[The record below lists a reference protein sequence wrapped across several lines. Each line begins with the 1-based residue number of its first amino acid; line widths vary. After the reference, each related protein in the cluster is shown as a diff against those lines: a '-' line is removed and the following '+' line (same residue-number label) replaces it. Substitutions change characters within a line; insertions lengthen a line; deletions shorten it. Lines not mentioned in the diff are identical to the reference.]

1 MLRLQNPRAISKRFI
16 GLIISLPALNTETVG
31 KVDSIEVIE
40 MFAVGEASH
49 NDVSSDRVPVCLSVC
64 LFVGRSVGLS
74 VCLSGCVYVFMCV
87 CMCVY
92 ACVGM
97 SMYDCMCEYRY
108 AYVYM

>member
-64 LFVGRSVGLS
+64 LSVGRSVCLS
-74 VCLSGCVYVFMCV
+74 VWMCLCIYVRMHVCICMCRYVYV
-87 CMCVY
+87 
-92 ACVGM
+92 
-97 SMYDCMCEYRY
+97 
-108 AYVYM
+108 

>member
-74 VCLSGCVYVFMCV
+74 VCLDVSMYLCA
-87 CMCVY
+87 Y
-92 ACVGM
+92 ACV
-97 SMYDCMCEYRY
+97 
-108 AYVYM
+108 YMHV